1 MLFHAQRNF
10 IREIFLHAFNEY
22 DLINDINSINWDE
35 TFGTEKNPEK
45 LFDSFYDKVSDIVD
59 SHLPKWCK
67 KAGCGPFADV
77 SIFQNIN

>member
-59 SHLPKWCK
+59 SHLPK
-67 KAGCGPFADV
+67 
-77 SIFQNIN
+77 